1 MMGDAR
7 KSVYSSLLFL
17 LFSVYISIE
26 SYRLGLGTSRT
37 PGPGI
42 FPFIAGVALGVV
54 SLSLLFGTLLTEPL
68 KKMVAEHGEDSE
80 PMNWQNI
87 FLTLAAM
94 LVYVAIFSWLGFV
107 LSTFLI
113 MIFLVWAVGGARWHV
128 SLVTA
133 LSITIASY
141 LLFEIALDAQLPK
154 GVLEA
159 LF

>member
-26 SYRLGLGTSRT
+26 SYRLGLGTLRM

-68 KKMVAEHGEDSE
+68 KKMVAEYGEDSE
-80 PMNWQNI
+80 PINWQNI

-94 LVYVAIFSWLGFV
+94 YLPDNDLSGLGGWR
-107 LSTFLI
+107 STLACI
-113 MIFLVWAVGGARWHV
+113 PCNCPIHYH
-128 SLVTA
+128 SL
-133 LSITIASY
+133 
-141 LLFEIALDAQLPK
+141 LP
-154 GVLEA
+154 A
-159 LF
+159 F